1 MAILRQI
8 KKHQNP
14 KKKSTFRSPFSYTQV
29 YDQAHDQAPE
39 KEEFERPDESI
50 ENKPKKKRRKSNA
63 GRKKLPIEERRTQKV
78 VVTMTR
84 SEEAR
89 LIRMAKKQSF
99 TKSEFMRRLLDT
111 AIKKDRIK
119 K

>member
-14 KKKSTFRSPFSYTQV
+14 KKKSTIRSPFSYGQV

-39 KEEFERPDESI
+39 KEEFERPEEPI
-50 ENKPKKKRRKSNA
+50 ENKPKKKRRKSKA